1 MQGKVKWFDTKKG
14 YGFIIELETKNGI
27 ETETKNEYFVHYSNT
42 LDKISD
48 FDLVTFELKQGDKGL
63 TCAKVKRRLKK

>member
-14 YGFIIELETKNGI
+14 FGFIIEKETLK
-27 ETETKNEYFVHYSNT
+27 EYFVHFSNT

-48 FDLVTFELKQGDKGL
+48 NDLVTFELKQGDKGL
-63 TCAKVKRRLKK
+63 TCAKVKRLKK